1 MTLHPLVVFLISEGG
16 FNPEIHHWP
25 SLAEQFGI
33 KSSKHSTPRAHG
45 RTARNKWYN
54 FLGTTR
60 GLEFK
65 SATIGKDGEVI
76 STKMGRAME
85 PKDIPNP
92 DGGTIKFITT
102 TPNGGAF
109 VRREF
114 KDQALPPITDQQR
127 QDIERRVAERPIKI
141 PQGSSHQNIIII
153 GCVHRPFHDKKIWAA
168 LISFIADNR
177 ETLHGLVINGDYLDM
192 KSLSSHDEKKLL
204 PFGID
209 LGAEYKDGYEGIM
222 ELKHAF
228 GDRWDKITKHY
239 NYGNHEA
246 RYLKHIGQ
254 FDHARYGTALMS
266 PHEGLRL
273 EEEGFTLQLDWE
285 NGRALIGDD
294 LEVFHGFY
302 LGPNAIKKHLE
313 RSDRKTLMNHTHW
326 VGQFTLNGRKG
337 YNTGWMGDENS
348 AGFAYANRFTVS
360 GWEKCFAVVN
370 LLETGKTVVNMVMCE
385 DGGFI
390 FGNKRY

>member
-1 MTLHPLVVFLISEGG
+1 MLNEGG
-16 FNPEIHHWP
+16 FNESIHHWP
-25 SLAEQFGI
+25 TLAEQFDI
-33 KSSKHSTPRAHG
+33 KSLVHDTPRAHG
-45 RTARNKWYN
+45 KVAQNKWRN
-54 FLGTTR
+54 FLGTAR

-65 SATIGKDGEVI
+65 KANVNPKTGEVV
-76 STKMGRAME
+76 SVTMGRAME
-85 PKDIPNP
+85 PREIPDIE
-92 DGGTIKFITT
+92 GSTIKFITT

-114 KDQALPPITDQQR
+114 KDSGHPPITDQQR
-127 QDIERRVAERPIKI
+127 QDIERKISELPIRI
-141 PQGSSHQNIIII
+141 PQTSFHQSIVVI
-153 GCVHRPFHDKKIWAA
+153 GCVHRPFHDKKVWAS
-168 LISFIADNR
+168 LVSFIADNKDN
-177 ETLHGLVINGDYLDM
+177 LHGIIINGDYLDM

-209 LGAEYKDGYEGIM
+209 LGVEYKDGYEGIM
-222 ELKHAF
+222 ELKYAF
-228 GDRWDKITKHY
+228 GDRWGEIRKHY

-254 FDHARYGTALMS
+254 FDHSKYGTALMS
-266 PHEGLRL
+266 PHEAMKL

-313 RSDRKTLMNHTHW
+313 KSDRNVILNHTHW
-326 VGQFTLNGRKG
+326 VGEFKLNYRRG
-337 YNTGWMGDENS
+337 YNIGWMGDEAS
-348 AGFAYANRFTVS
+348 PGFAYANRFMVS

-370 LLETGKTVVNMVMCE
+370 LFESGKTIVNRYIFE
-385 DGGFI
+385 NGEFI